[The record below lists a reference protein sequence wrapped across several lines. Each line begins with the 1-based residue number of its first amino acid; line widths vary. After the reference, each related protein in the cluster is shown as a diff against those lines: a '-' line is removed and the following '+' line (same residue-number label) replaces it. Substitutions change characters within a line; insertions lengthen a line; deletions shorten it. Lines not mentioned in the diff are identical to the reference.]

1 MTLLISLLNNKY
13 VLMTL
18 ATVAVLA
25 GLWGYGALQHS
36 RGYDQ
41 AISERHTADLEAFKI
56 ESERLQGLSASLEA
70 QLTVIREAKPVI
82 IERYVN
88 VAAKTPLPADCRIDN
103 ERLRSINSAIQSVNT
118 SKPVESL
125 PDRK

>member
-1 MTLLISLLNNKY
+1 MTFLLSLLNNKY
-13 VLMTL
+13 ILAAI

-36 RGYDQ
+36 RGYDE
-41 AISERHTADLEAFKI
+41 AVSERHTADLEAFKI

-70 QLTVIREAKPVI
+70 QLTVIREAKPII
-82 IERYVN
+82 IERYIN

-103 ERLRSINSAIQSVNT
+103 DRLLSINSAIQSVNT
-118 SKPVESL
+118 SKPVESVSAT
-125 PDRK
+125 K